1 MRFTARIFALGIA
14 VILPAGMAV
23 GQAVGM
29 RLIEPKPLSEPARP
43 KAQRVMPRKPAVQT
57 VQPAAAQEPAPVA
70 VKPPVPLRP
79 SEMPAVPPRV
89 SLVDGALTIV
99 AENSTMADIITQLR
113 AATGIKIETIG
124 GPSGERVAA
133 RIGPAPIR
141 DVILSLVQGSGYDFI
156 ILGVEGQPN
165 AVERVILT
173 PKSSG
178 GAVTA
183 SAPQRGP
190 STYNTVY
197 TPPQPEPTDDD
208 GNEGFAPVA
217 QPMPLPANSTPSEQ
231 PAVPGATQ
239 LGTNQPKTPEQLLEE
254 LRRMEELRNNPQ
266 GRPQRPPR

>member
-1 MRFTARIFALGIA
+1 
-14 VILPAGMAV
+14 MAV
-23 GQAVGM
+23 GKNIFAFGTVGILLM
-29 RLIEPKPLSEPARP
+29 GVALGQSANPAKRLAKKPSATAPAP
-43 KAQRVMPRKPAVQT
+43 E
-57 VQPAAAQEPAPVA
+57 VQPPVEQKPPAPV
-70 VKPPVPLRP
+70 VPLRP
-79 SEMPAVPPRV
+79 SQMPAVPPRV
-89 SLVDGALTIV
+89 SLVDGVLTIV

-133 RIGPAPIR
+133 RIGPAPVR

-173 PKSSG
+173 PKTAG

-183 SAPQRGP
+183 SAPQRMP

-197 TPPQPEPTDDD
+197 TPPQPEPSDDD

-217 QPMPLPANSTPSEQ
+217 QPMPLPPNSNPSEQ
-231 PAVPGATQ
+231 PVMPGATQ
-239 LGTNQPKTPEQLLEE
+239 PPGTNQPGTNQPKTPEQLLEE
-254 LRRMEELRNNPQ
+254 LRRMEEQRNNPQ

>member
-1 MRFTARIFALGIA
+1 MAVTKSIFALGT
-14 VILPAGMAV
+14 VSILLMGVALGQTATPAK
-23 GQAVGM
+23 
-29 RLIEPKPLSEPARP
+29 RLAKKPSA
-43 KAQRVMPRKPAVQT
+43 KTAAPAVPEPQSLVDQT
-57 VQPAAAQEPAPVA
+57 LAEQKPPAPA
-70 VKPPVPLRP
+70 VPLRP
-79 SEMPAVPPRV
+79 SQMPAVPPRV

-99 AENSTMADIITQLR
+99 AENSTMADIFTQLR

-173 PKSSG
+173 PKTSG

-208 GNEGFAPVA
+208 GNEGFAP
-217 QPMPLPANSTPSEQ
+217 QPMPQPNPSEQ
-231 PAVPGATQ
+231 NAMPGNQ
-239 LGTNQPKTPEQLLEE
+239 PGTNQPKTPEQLLEE
-254 LRRMEELRNNPQ
+254 LRRMEEQRNNPQ